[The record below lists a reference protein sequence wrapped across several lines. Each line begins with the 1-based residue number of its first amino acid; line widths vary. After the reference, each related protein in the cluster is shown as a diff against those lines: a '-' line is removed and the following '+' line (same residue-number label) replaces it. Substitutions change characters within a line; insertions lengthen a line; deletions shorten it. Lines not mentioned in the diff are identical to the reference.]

1 MARRW
6 LCACTLALLWPARAF
21 CQVDEPSVGGTL
33 ALTSE
38 YIYRGVSESDGRGA
52 LQADLH
58 VSTAGGTFAGIWAS
72 TRDRDLEPRTPGEVQ
87 VYLGQRFSL
96 SSAWT
101 ATLTGRA
108 DYFVGATAERSNDY
122 QELSGALTWLDCCAF
137 SLTAIPNALRYSA
150 YYAGYHVYRSPA
162 VVADGAGQWLLAE
175 GLLGGGLYATAGAG
189 YYHSGRPDSEP
200 PAAIDY

>member
-1 MARRW
+1 
-6 LCACTLALLWPARAF
+6 
-21 CQVDEPSVGGTL
+21 
-33 ALTSE
+33 
-38 YIYRGVSESDGRGA
+38 
-52 LQADLH
+52 
-58 VSTAGGTFAGIWAS
+58 
-72 TRDRDLEPRTPGEVQ
+72 
-87 VYLGQRFSL
+87 
-96 SSAWT
+96 AWT

-200 PAAIDY
+200 PAAIDYLYGNAGLAFQRRGWRIDAGYFVAQTRAAQVFPYPVANRRFAATVSWEF